1 MHLCLLWGLLVVL
14 NQNTWHNKCHQSD
27 YYTHNMEINVY
38 WKEVSKKR
46 AFSLYYDDMSYYFD
60 IITYVQENPKWI
72 NPANPLCPTEHHS
85 CFYLPVMVLPVCS
98 LTFPSL
104 YHHVSDAPRHDPR
117 FTLVSKDYQARQ
129 RTSAVHG
136 WWWFAPDKW
145 AIACW
150 ASLTCRLRVLTVQLD
165 LQPRHR
171 SGSVKRVGAPTA
183 GRRRE
188 VSGRSYA
195 NKPIIE
201 GYWALPVNLRL
212 SSRHSW
218 SRSSHFNDKVTRSI
232 SGKCFSF

>member
-1 MHLCLLWGLLVVL
+1 MHLCMLWGLLVVL

-171 SGSVKRVGAPTA
+171 SGSV
-183 GRRRE
+183 RRE
-188 VSGRSYA
+188 GGCSHCGEEERGERTQLCQQA
-195 NKPIIE
+195 D
-201 GYWALPVNLRL
+201 YWRLL
-212 SSRHSW
+212 SSACQFTSVL
-218 SRSSHFNDKVTRSI
+218 SSQLKPE
-232 SGKCFSF
+232 FSL